1 MTLIR
6 TRTGAILAQKASGM
20 RTLADLDLG
29 ESARLTQLLLPDDIA
44 EIVSEAGFIPGA
56 VVMLRNRAPGGGPCV
71 YAVDGADIVIRRE
84 VAACIRIG
92 EKS

>member
-1 MTLIR
+1 
-6 TRTGAILAQKASGM
+6 M

-56 VVMLRNRAPGGGPCV
+56 VVMLRTEAAP
-71 YAVDGADIVIRRE
+71 AFTRLTA
-84 VAACIRIG
+84 RI
-92 EKS
+92 S